1 MSKNIVHNSS
11 LALAFLL
18 KGFEFSNQIVHSLNE
33 EVTRCCLL
41 EPTKPR
47 TFLLIGQPRINS
59 SEDLQT
65 DHNVVTITRMFDVS
79 YTIPNFPHDI
89 VEIQKI
95 ESLGFNLNHSILLH
109 LHPIKY
115 NTSPSL
121 LDVSSF
127 ILTDLVLSRSL
138 TYAVIGF
145 TEGNKPTVSVL
156 TFKDCFSCPFSFK
169 NLVKNSPIYDFKI
182 KEVNV

>member
-1 MSKNIVHNSS
+1 MSKNMVHNSS

-18 KGFEFSNQIVHSLNE
+18 KGFELNEIGRCLNE
-33 EVTRCCLL
+33 EVMRCCFL

-59 SEDLQT
+59 SDDLQA
-65 DHNVVTITRMFDVS
+65 DHNVITITRMFDVS
-79 YTIPNFPHDI
+79 STVPNFAHDI
-89 VEIQKI
+89 VEIRKI
-95 ESLGFNLNHSILLH
+95 ESLGFNLNHAILLH

-127 ILTDLVLSRSL
+127 ILTDFVLGRSL

-145 TEGNKPTVSVL
+145 TEDNKPTISVL
-156 TFKDCFSCPFSFK
+156 KFKDCASCPFSFK
-169 NLVKNSPIYDFKI
+169 NLVKNSLYSILRLRR
-182 KEVNV
+182 